1 MSGHMTIGEFATATW
16 LSTKALRLYD
26 EKGLLTPDA
35 TDPHTGYRRYSPAQ
49 VETARLITLLRRL
62 DMPLDQ
68 VREVVGRTPG
78 ERAALIAR
86 YREREAEQHARRQ
99 SLARY
104 LEGALDDGSLTG
116 QGQSA
121 VAAYEVSLREVPAVA
136 LLTATRHTAARDLP
150 DVIREQAARLVALA
164 EDRGG
169 VAGPLIVI
177 YHGQVGWES
186 DGPVEVCVSI
196 GDSERAHRIEHAYR
210 ELFTRVR
217 REDVQ
222 FPGILAA
229 FDAVRLRALHLG
241 LTPTGPPREIYAP
254 DADEEVPRCDVAL
267 PVAGPAT

>member
-1 MSGHMTIGEFATATW
+1 M
-16 LSTKALRLYD
+16 
-26 EKGLLTPDA
+26 
-35 TDPHTGYRRYSPAQ
+35 
-49 VETARLITLLRRL
+49 
-62 DMPLDQ
+62 
-68 VREVVGRTPG
+68 
-78 ERAALIAR
+78 
-86 YREREAEQHARRQ
+86 
-99 SLARY
+99 ARY

>member
-1 MSGHMTIGEFATATW
+1 MSGHLTIGEFATATW

-35 TDPHTGYRRYSPAQ
+35 TDPHTGYRRYSRAQ

-68 VREVVGRTPG
+68 VREVVGRDPG

-86 YREREAEQHARRQ
+86 HREREAEQHARRQ

-104 LEGALDDGSLTG
+104 LEGALDAGSLTG

-136 LLTATRHTAARDLP
+136 LLTATRHTAAKDLP

-169 VAGPLIVI
+169 VAGRLSVI

-186 DGPVEVCVSI
+186 DGPVEVCVPI
-196 GDSERAHRIEHAYR
+196 GDPERAHRIEPAHR

-229 FDAVRLRALHLG
+229 FDAVQLRAAHLG
-241 LTPTGPPREIYAP
+241 LTPAGPPREVYVP
-254 DADEEVPRCDVAL
+254 VADEEVPRCDVAL
-267 PVAGPAT
+267 PLSGPVT